1 MKLHLVVE
9 LEHQTDFLF
18 FRHGSET
25 AILGVEKYRFA
36 VNAKNGLL
44 NYQKCFLIFK
54 KIICCDFRI
63 FFSEKNIFFGSEMWI
78 SLKIEFLIPKW
89 SWEPQKWN
97 FCKYDFSFPFHHS
110 LQNLS
115 HEWPLVLKLDRF
127 CKILVSCER
136 RVFKARNPQHA
147 YADNFFLSASGFAHI
162 STTSGSILLR
172 FFLFVRKLSLLSP

>member
-1 MKLHLVVE
+1 MPKHSIKLHLVVE

-78 SLKIEFLIPKW
+78 SLKIGFLIPKW

-127 CKILVSCER
+127 CKILVSSER
-136 RVFKARNPQHA
+136 RVFKEFGH
-147 YADNFFLSASGFAHI
+147 FLKEIDQNALG
-162 STTSGSILLR
+162 L
-172 FFLFVRKLSLLSP
+172 

>member
-1 MKLHLVVE
+1 MQLHLVVE

-36 VNAKNGLL
+36 VNAKNGML

-78 SLKIEFLIPKW
+78 SLKIVFLIPKW
-89 SWEPQKWN
+89 SWEPQK
-97 FCKYDFSFPFHHS
+97 
-110 LQNLS
+110 
-115 HEWPLVLKLDRF
+115 
-127 CKILVSCER
+127 
-136 RVFKARNPQHA
+136 
-147 YADNFFLSASGFAHI
+147 
-162 STTSGSILLR
+162 
-172 FFLFVRKLSLLSP
+172 

>member
-1 MKLHLVVE
+1 MRAKKIYFLARLDQKLLKNIFSSFQKHSRGLLILYLKMSKNSIELHLVAE

-18 FRHGSET
+18 FRSGSET
-25 AILGVEKYRFA
+25 AILGIEKNRFA

-89 SWEPQKWN
+89 SWEPQK
-97 FCKYDFSFPFHHS
+97 
-110 LQNLS
+110 
-115 HEWPLVLKLDRF
+115 
-127 CKILVSCER
+127 
-136 RVFKARNPQHA
+136 
-147 YADNFFLSASGFAHI
+147 
-162 STTSGSILLR
+162 
-172 FFLFVRKLSLLSP
+172 